1 MPSHSSILPGESRGQ
16 RNLVDYG
23 PWGRKELGMIEQLST
38 QPIESPVLVN
48 RGLEAGTG
56 RRHVEME
63 QRRGQASMGVPEPL
77 ILPRT
82 AGGEG
87 GSNRLGPWPP
97 TSGENTWPGSWSPIP
112 TPDAWAA
119 SSAASGV
126 PVPGGSRRLLP
137 ALSTTRWTQG
147 FPRLPARHPFLRG
160 SGAAGVLGGLSFSG
174 CRCHSEASGEIT
186 LGHVLSTVLRPL

>member
-1 MPSHSSILPGESRGQ
+1 M
-16 RNLVDYG
+16 
-23 PWGRKELGMIEQLST
+23 
-38 QPIESPVLVN
+38 
-48 RGLEAGTG
+48 
-56 RRHVEME
+56 EME
-63 QRRGQASMGVPEPL
+63 QRRGQVSMETPEPL

-97 TSGENTWPGSWSPIP
+97 TSRENAQPGSWSPIP

-119 SSAASGV
+119 SPAASGV

-147 FPRLPARHPFLRG
+147 FPAGLWGGGCAGRPVLLWVQTSLR
-160 SGAAGVLGGLSFSG
+160 SFGGN
-174 CRCHSEASGEIT
+174 T